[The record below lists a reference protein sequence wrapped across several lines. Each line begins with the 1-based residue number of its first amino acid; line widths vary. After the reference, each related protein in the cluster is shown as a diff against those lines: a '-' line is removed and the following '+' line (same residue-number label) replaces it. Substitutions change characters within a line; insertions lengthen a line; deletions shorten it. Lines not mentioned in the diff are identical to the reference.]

1 MGNLSSKAISSTYKD
16 VLNVNSLVDNQG
28 MESSLKTINDG
39 EGIASALSIST
50 TDIGVRGSFL
60 TDSVTAFVFKVTA
73 GSTGDVYKLDVG
85 NDTIFSVTESGTLKL
100 NNQSSTPTPITG
112 GVYYKDG
119 ILYGTAEE

>member
-1 MGNLSSKAISSTYKD
+1 M
-16 VLNVNSLVDNQG
+16 VDNQG

-73 GSTGDVYKLDVG
+73 GSNGDVYKLDVG

-112 GVYYKDG
+112 GVYYKNG